1 MGKSIFVTYKYS
13 DANVQA
19 LPRIF
24 GPTTARDYV
33 DEITT
38 LISSEDHIYKG
49 ENDGESMQTLK
60 DTTIGSKLG
69 DKIFYSSVT
78 VIVISKGMKNLLLT
92 ENDQWI
98 PWEISYS
105 LKEQSRAGRSSKTN
119 AILAVVIPDQIG
131 SYSHFFVDNPG
142 CNSISWMTGN
152 VFQIIRDNM
161 FNIKPSKAD
170 TRQCNGAT
178 IYEGYS
184 SYIHA
189 VKWEDFRQDM
199 TRYIQIADGIKE
211 KIADYEIKKLIN

>member
-24 GPTTARDYV
+24 GPTTARYYV
-33 DEITT
+33 D
-38 LISSEDHIYKG
+38 D
-49 ENDGESMQTLK
+49 
-60 DTTIGSKLG
+60 
-69 DKIFYSSVT
+69 
-78 VIVISKGMKNLLLT
+78 
-92 ENDQWI
+92 
-98 PWEISYS
+98 
-105 LKEQSRAGRSSKTN
+105 
-119 AILAVVIPDQIG
+119 
-131 SYSHFFVDNPG
+131 PG

-152 VFQIIRDNM
+152 VFQMIRDNM

>member
-19 LPRIF
+19 LPGIF

-33 DEITT
+33 DKIST
-38 LISSEDHIYKG
+38 LINGEDHIYKG

-60 DTTIGSKLG
+60 DTTISSKLG

-78 VIVISKGMKNLLLT
+78 VIVISKGMRNLFLS
-92 ENDQWI
+92 ENDQWM

-105 LKEQSRAGRSSKTN
+105 LKEQSRAGRLSKTN
-119 AILAVVIPDQIG
+119 AMLAVVIPDQIG
-131 SYSHFFVDNPG
+131 SYSHFFMDNPG
-142 CNSISWMTGN
+142 CNSTSWMTGN
-152 VFQIIRDNM
+152 VFQIIRNNM
-161 FNIKPSKAD
+161 FNVKTSKAD

-178 IYEGYS
+178 IYQGYS

-189 VKWEDFRQDM
+189 VKWEDFKQDISK
-199 TRYIQIADGIKE
+199 YIQIADAIKE
-211 KIADYEIKKLIN
+211 NIDDYEITKLIN